1 MTEKDLLLLKEQL
14 EILKE
19 CKNKWKTEMYGE
31 EAKEYMRTCLKDFFL
46 NIGINVNFD
55 IRQNSDENYTILIG
69 ETITDFLIM
78 KSVQTYLKGDY
89 E

>member
-19 CKNKWKTEMYGE
+19 CRNKWKTEMYGE
-31 EAKEYMRTCLKDFFL
+31 EAKTYMELCLKEFFS
-46 NIGINVNFD
+46 NIKVYVKFSM
-55 IRQNSDENYTILIG
+55 RQDNDEKYATIIG
-69 ETITDFLIM
+69 ETIADFLIM